1 MAIRDSHKWVSVN
14 ELMVF
19 RSWWSA
25 RWNRESTARWQAC
38 GLQRDP
44 SVQVLVQIL
53 SPDHT
58 AAPSSVTFRKVLIPP
73 QLC

>member
-1 MAIRDSHKWVSVN
+1 MGLSKWIDGIS
-14 ELMVF
+14 ELVDCQGEQG
-19 RSWWSA
+19 
-25 RWNRESTARWQAC
+25 ESTARWQAC

-58 AAPSSVTFRKVLIPP
+58 AATSSVTFRKVLIPP